1 MQVGVHLVNIVDRF
15 SFATWY
21 GHRPTGVGPIHL
33 ENSLMLR
40 QQFRQTLDGLRDQ
53 IITMGSHVREQLRLA
68 MKAMETLDVETA
80 RQVSDYDRE
89 VNRLRYEIEER
100 CFVII
105 ATEAPTA
112 RDLRLIFATVN
123 MIVDLERMGDQ
134 AKGIAKAARKLRKE
148 PAIVRPVE
156 LQNMGALVGTMLD
169 DALRAYAETDVA
181 VSRQIADR
189 DDEVDT
195 LYANVFTQ
203 IMYILAQTDD
213 PARVRIVYSLLRTA
227 RELERF
233 GDLVSNFAERSI
245 YLSTGEMPYE
255 ARKNAAANQD
265 D

>member
-1 MQVGVHLVNIVDRF
+1 M
-15 SFATWY
+15 ATT
-21 GHRPTGVGPIHL
+21 PLQTGTAIARSKPGQPHL
-33 ENSLMLR
+33 ESSKMLR
-40 QQFRQTLDGLRDQ
+40 QQFRQALDELRDQ

-68 MKAMETLDVETA
+68 MRAMESLDIETA
-80 RQVSDYDRE
+80 KQVADVDRE
-89 VNRLRYEIEER
+89 VNRLRFEIEDR

-112 RDLRLIFATVN
+112 SDLRLIFAATN

-148 PAIVRPVE
+148 PSIPRPAE
-156 LQNMGALVGTMLD
+156 LQRMGALVANMLD
-169 DALRAYAETDVA
+169 DALRAYAETDIE

-203 IMYILAQTDD
+203 IMYLLAQTDD
-213 PARVRIVYSLLRTA
+213 PARVRVVYSLLRTA

-245 YLSTGEMPYE
+245 YLATGELPYE
-255 ARKNAAANQD
+255 ARRNALNQD

>member
-1 MQVGVHLVNIVDRF
+1 
-15 SFATWY
+15 
-21 GHRPTGVGPIHL
+21 
-33 ENSLMLR
+33 MLR
-40 QQFRQTLDGLRDQ
+40 QQFRHTLDELRDQ

-80 RQVSDYDRE
+80 RQVSQVDRE
-89 VNRLRYEIEER
+89 VNRLRFEIEDR

-112 RDLRLIFATVN
+112 GDLRLIFAATN

-134 AKGIAKAARKLRKE
+134 AKGIAKAARKLKKE
-148 PAIVRPVE
+148 PTMVRPAE
-156 LQNMGALVGTMLD
+156 LQRMGELVASMLD
-169 DALRAYAETDVA
+169 DALRAYAETDIET
-181 VSRQIADR
+181 SRRIAER
-189 DDEVDT
+189 DVEVDT

-203 IMYILAQTDD
+203 IMYMLAQTDD
-213 PARVRIVYSLLRTA
+213 PARVRVVYSLLRTA

-245 YLSTGEMPYE
+245 YLATGEMPYE
-255 ARKNAAANQD
+255 TRRNALAQQD